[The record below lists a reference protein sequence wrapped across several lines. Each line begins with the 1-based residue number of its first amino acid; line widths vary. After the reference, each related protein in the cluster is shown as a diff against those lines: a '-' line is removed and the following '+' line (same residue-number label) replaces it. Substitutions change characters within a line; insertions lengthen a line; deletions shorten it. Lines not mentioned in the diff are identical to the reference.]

1 MGHTIC
7 VSFDL
12 YIYISK
18 IVSEVLAT
26 TTYYIDCDGVQ
37 HTNTTVMLPISLKRR
52 AKEHKINVSE
62 ITRRA
67 LVEEIERR
75 DLV

>member
-1 MGHTIC
+1 M
-7 VSFDL
+7 
-12 YIYISK
+12 
-18 IVSEVLAT
+18 
-26 TTYYIDCDGVQ
+26 TTYYIDRDGIQ
-37 HTNTTVMLPISLKRR
+37 HTVTSVMLPVALKRR

-75 DLV
+75 ERP

>member
-1 MGHTIC
+1 M
-7 VSFDL
+7 
-12 YIYISK
+12 
-18 IVSEVLAT
+18 
-26 TTYYIDCDGVQ
+26 TTYYIDRDGVK
-37 HTNTTVMLPISLKRR
+37 HTNTTVMLPVALKRR

-75 DLV
+75 ERP